1 MLKHSICGIFIIIIK
16 NERKG
21 DNVKKSLLFSLTVV
35 LSLTLF
41 SGCGAKKNQSIA
53 VIRNLVQDDHTIQF
67 LEGAVEEGKQAGYN
81 VDTFVSGGDD
91 EKTQKFLEDAIN
103 KNYEG
108 IILSHGKESYSYEL
122 LKKAADKGIQ
132 IVTFDTV
139 VNGDIDGLTQT
150 AQNDRQLAEL
160 SLTELATGFEKPA
173 KIVKIWYS
181 GGLLPFNNR
190 NILYQQMETEGLIQ
204 TVGEIDLADLDNV
217 QGDVEAAL
225 DKLLGDGVQMDGV
238 WASWD
243 EMAKGALAA
252 LTKTQRTDVKLV
264 SIDISA
270 ADIELM
276 ENNSTIWQATA
287 AVDAKMIGSE
297 NMKLLIE
304 KLKGE
309 QTEPDVLFEGTL
321 YTIQDGRV
329 QEAER

>member
-1 MLKHSICGIFIIIIK
+1 M
-16 NERKG
+16 
-21 DNVKKSLLFSLTVV
+21 KKYLLLGFTTV
-35 LSLTLF
+35 LFLTLL
-41 SGCGAKKNQSIA
+41 SGCGAKENKSIA
-53 VIRNLVQDDHTIQF
+53 VIRNLVQDDHTVQF
-67 LEGAVEEGKQAGYN
+67 LEGAVEEGEQAGYT

-91 EKTQKFLEDAIN
+91 QKTQELLEDAID
-103 KNYEG
+103 KNYAG

-139 VNGDIDGLTQT
+139 VNGNIDGLTQT

-160 SLTELATGFEKPA
+160 SLNELAAGFEKPVRV
-173 KIVKIWYS
+173 VKIWYS
-181 GGLLPFNNR
+181 GGLLPFDNR
-190 NILYQQMETEGLIQ
+190 NTVYQQMEADGLIQ
-204 TVGEIDLADLDNV
+204 TVGEIDLSDLGNV
-217 QGDVEAAL
+217 QEDVETAL
-225 DKLLGDGVQMDGV
+225 DQLLRDGVGVDGV

-252 LTKTQRTDVKLV
+252 LTKAQRTDIKLV

-270 ADIELM
+270 ADRELM
-276 ENNSTIWQATA
+276 EQNSTIWQATA

-297 NMKLLIE
+297 NMKLLID

-329 QEAER
+329 AESDTP